1 MLPLDKKY
9 RQELEALAKEIQESQ
24 ELATYLETEEEED
37 FQVLKDLFEPRIGL
51 LYEKVA
57 AENPLQLEALEKEL
71 LRPEFEG
78 LYLPK
83 ILGHTVLRG
92 EINEDYK
99 YVRPQEHFKEVLMAI
114 CNSANFDIL
123 KKRIGQTIQM
133 GFALSSDIWV
143 TNLIAPI
150 ENKKIRQYLRGQKLE
165 RYRSREAR
173 QDGYQRYRRQF
184 RNSNYMT
191 ADFPAAVAELKVLW
205 SSLRNFL
212 VYRIQHRF
220 DNSSLVPHLKAFVE
234 NTEFQPHP
242 EWVEIT
248 GLYTC
253 FFDLKDKDKAHLV
266 EHLNAVRKN
275 SGEFQERWFKFLL
288 HWHNSPELDMDPAA
302 DLRASNRFDKALKDD
317 ISQYYLLLDQ
327 VHSLGYSEQKAHE
340 ALRKAYEKHQGLSL
354 FNECLRRTIFGY
366 IRRFMENLE
375 PAAYQDFFEIVK
387 VFTIYSDI
395 FRNERFNKDVKD
407 VFMTYVRKL
416 LATFTDKR
424 GKDYQDIKRFVSG
437 TFPELGFL
445 KEKEV
450 VELFKTRRR
459 RKKTEAV

>member
-1 MLPLDKKY
+1 M
-9 RQELEALAKEIQESQ
+9 
-24 ELATYLETEEEED
+24 
-37 FQVLKDLFEPRIGL
+37 
-51 LYEKVA
+51 
-57 AENPLQLEALEKEL
+57 
-71 LRPEFEG
+71 
-78 LYLPK
+78 YLPK
-83 ILGHTVLRG
+83 ILGYSVLRG

-165 RYRSREAR
+165 RYRTVEAR
-173 QDGYQRYRRQF
+173 KDGYHRYQRQF
-184 RNSNYMT
+184 RNSNFMT
-191 ADFPAAVAELKVLW
+191 ADFPTTVAELKVLW

-212 VYRIQHRF
+212 VHRIRHGY
-220 DNSSLVPHLKAFVE
+220 DNASLVPHLKAFVE
-234 NTEFQPHP
+234 NADFQGHP

-253 FFDLKDKDKAHLV
+253 FFDLNDKDGAHLA
-266 EHLNAVRKN
+266 EHLNAVRKQ
-275 SGEFQERWFKFLL
+275 SDDFEERWFRFLL

-302 DLRASNRFDKALKDD
+302 DLRASSRFDKSVKDD
-317 ISQYYLLLDQ
+317 ISSYYTLLDEL
-327 VHSLGYSEQKAHE
+327 HSVGYAEQKAQD

-366 IRRFMENLE
+366 IRRFVENLE
-375 PAAYQDFFEIVK
+375 PAAYHDFFEIVK

-407 VFMTYVRKL
+407 VFMGYVRQL

-437 TFPELGFL
+437 TFPELGLL